1 MENRGPRRFSHS
13 SHRRNTGPRRNGIGH
28 GRGTAG
34 SFSNH
39 RPRSSFQSNQN
50 AEKLVEKYQTL
61 AKEAQ
66 TTGDRIL
73 SENYLQHA
81 DHFKRIIN
89 ERNLNQSPK
98 KTEVNAEIKSPQL
111 NSSPNNQE
119 QNLQEKKD

>member
-1 MENRGPRRFSHS
+1 MQNRGPRRFSHS
-13 SHRRNTGPRRNGIGH
+13 SHRRNHRPRRNGIGH
-28 GRGTAG
+28 ERGASG

-39 RPRSSFQSNQN
+39 RPRNNFQSNQN
-50 AEKLVEKYQTL
+50 AEKLVEKYQNL

-66 TTGDRIL
+66 TSGDKIL

-89 ERNLNQSPK
+89 ERNLNQPTK
-98 KTEVNAEIKSPQL
+98 KIEVNTEIKSPQL
-111 NSSPNNQE
+111 NSTPNNQE

>member
-1 MENRGPRRFSHS
+1 MQNRGPRRFSHS
-13 SHRRNTGPRRNGIGH
+13 SHRRNHRPRRDGIGH
-28 GRGTAG
+28 DRVSSG

-50 AEKLVEKYQTL
+50 AEKLVDKYQTL

-81 DHFKRIIN
+81 DHFKRIVE
-89 ERNLNQSPK
+89 ERNLNQAPK
-98 KTEVNAEIKSPQL
+98 KIVVNEVIKSPEL
-111 NSSPNNQE
+111 KPALNNQE
-119 QNLQEKKD
+119 QPLQEKKD